1 MFAGYTVEMQ
11 GVDAS
16 ISGKMMTKRANYESL
31 VFLSDYGVHGGSV
44 DGGCQYICKKDDQQ
58 GLL

>member
-1 MFAGYTVEMQ
+1 MLAGYTVEVQ

-16 ISGKMMTKRANYESL
+16 ISGTMMTKRDCYESL
-31 VFLSDYGVHGGSV
+31 VFLSDYWMHGGSV
-44 DGGCQYICKKDDQQ
+44 DGGCQYICKEDDQQ